1 MSDLSGL
8 TETNSMPASFACR
21 SQDSSVCCP
30 PPPGV
35 TWPFFSGRPPN
46 AMMSFVCLMI
56 DGQSVTRPVTGPSEP
71 MMRGRRKNA
80 APKL

>member
-8 TETNSMPASFACR
+8 TETNSTPASLAWR
-21 SQDSSVCCP
+21 SQDSSVCRPAP
-30 PPPGV
+30 PDV
-35 TWPFFSGRPPN
+35 TCAFFTAIPPN
-46 AMMSFVCLMI
+46 AIISFVCLMT

-71 MMRGRRKNA
+71 MIRGSRKYA